1 MFFFFQKEL
10 CCSWWLFENAC
21 IFWTPPPP
29 FFFQKHNKFG
39 EIDKCPIFFKFSIS
53 NRQFLFIN
61 LYASYKPTQSE
72 AYSLTILVLF
82 KSLILSVILEM
93 LWLPTNLI
101 ICVVVVN
108 LESTLIA
115 DNFRLCKNKTKYS
128 YMYIHIYVQK
138 QGWKCWPIVIDF

>member
-1 MFFFFQKEL
+1 MFFFFQKEF

-21 IFWTPPPP
+21 IFWPPAP
-29 FFFQKHNKFG
+29 FFFKSTTNLEKL
-39 EIDKCPIFFKFSIS
+39 INVPFFS
-53 NRQFLFIN
+53 NFQLVTQFLFII
-61 LYASYKPTQSE
+61 LYAPYKLTQSE

-128 YMYIHIYVQK
+128 RMYKNKDESVDQL
-138 QGWKCWPIVIDF
+138 

>member
-21 IFWTPPPP
+21 IFCPPP
-29 FFFQKHNKFG
+29 FFFFKSTTNLEKL
-39 EIDKCPIFFKFSIS
+39 INVPFFS
-53 NRQFLFIN
+53 NFQLVTQFLFII
-61 LYASYKPTQSE
+61 LYAPYKPTQSE

-128 YMYIHIYVQK
+128 RMYKNKDESVDQL
-138 QGWKCWPIVIDF
+138 